1 MVLKVGEGDDAE
13 IGEQFLVSGIEP
25 VLLLGCRRI
34 REQHLLTAGKGD
46 GDPEDG
52 FPMQA
57 ARNQFPA
64 AVDRDGACNVAE
76 IAGKGDAT

>member
-1 MVLKVGEGDDAE
+1 MPRSASSSWYPASNRCCCSDA
-13 IGEQFLVSGIEP
+13 G
-25 VLLLGCRRI
+25 RI